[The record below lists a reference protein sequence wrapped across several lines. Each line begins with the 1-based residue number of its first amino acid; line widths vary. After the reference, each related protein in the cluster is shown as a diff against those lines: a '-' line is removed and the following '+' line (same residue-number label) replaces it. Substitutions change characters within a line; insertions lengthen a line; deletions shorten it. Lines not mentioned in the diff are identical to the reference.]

1 MATLFPILSDEELLK
16 VDAHRELLRL
26 KEQYPDPVNPED
38 TRHPMA
44 MYRMMLAIRR
54 AVAQAERRHFITGL
68 LISHVRESDPLH
80 ALLTAA
86 LRETDAE

>member
-1 MATLFPILSDEELLK
+1 MATLFPILSDEELLQ
-16 VDAHRELLRL
+16 VDGHQELLLL

-44 MYRMMLAIRR
+44 MYRVMLASRR
-54 AVAQAERRHFITGL
+54 AVAQAERRHFIVGL

-86 LRETDAE
+86 LRETGAG